1 MNKALR
7 IGAAILLVSA
17 AAVNGLWAG
26 GSADAKPAAAK
37 TKLVYWSMW
46 NQTEPQGTVI
56 EKAIRDF
63 EKKNP
68 GVAVEINWSGRE
80 IRKTLQPALDNGQQ
94 IDLWDEDF
102 ERVVKNWGSYA
113 LKLDDYVAKVY
124 PATGG
129 KTYENAVMKSI
140 LTQTRSFSKD
150 GGLYA
155 VTYQPFVFAFMYNKE
170 HFKKAGITAT
180 PKTWTE
186 FEAACAKLK
195 AAGYEPLTTDDAYV
209 DTLLGY
215 HLARAKGYKW
225 VEQLVKDKTNKL
237 WDDPAVL
244 QTARDFENLA
254 KKGYFSKTVMANKWP
269 AGQQDIAA
277 GTVSMYLNGTW
288 LVNEIMGT
296 TGPDF
301 PWGTF
306 AYPAV
311 SGGVDNITAANYGG
325 QAFQISKKCAAPDV
339 AFNLIVHLT
348 TGAWDKEL
356 AMQSY
361 GVPVGGTTDWPV
373 QLAEAKTLFNSLTTC
388 YPWAGGIQADTNK
401 QPVIVESF
409 TKLIGG
415 QISADQFVAAMKK

>member
-1 MNKALR
+1 MRKVGR
-7 IGAAILLVSA
+7 IGASLLLF
-17 AAVNGLWAG
+17 AVIATTTMLVGCK
-26 GSADAKPAAAK
+26 AKGKASEGV
-37 TKLVYWSMW
+37 KLVYWSMW
-46 NQTEPQGTVI
+46 NQTEPQGMTL
-56 EKAIRDF
+56 EKAIQDF

-80 IRKTLQPALDNGQQ
+80 IRKTLQPALDNGQK

-113 LKLDDYVAKVY
+113 LKLDDYVKKTY
-124 PATGG
+124 PSTGG
-129 KTYENAVMKSI
+129 KTYENAVMKS
-140 LTQTRSFSKD
+140 LLDQTRTYSND

-170 HFKKAGITAT
+170 HFAKAGITAT

-186 FEAACAKLK
+186 FLDTCAKLK
-195 AAGYEPLTTDDAYV
+195 AAGYEPMTTDDAYV

-225 VEQLVKDKTNKL
+225 VEELVKDNTNAM

-244 QTARDFENLA
+244 QTAKNFETLA

-311 SGGVDNITAANYGG
+311 DNGVDNITCANYGG
-325 QAFQISKKCAAPDV
+325 QAFQISKDCSNPDV
-339 AFNLIVHLT
+339 AFDLIVHLT
-348 TGAWDKEL
+348 TGEWDKEL
-356 AMQSY
+356 ANASY

-373 QLAEAKTLFNSLTTC
+373 QLAEAKELFNSLTTC
-388 YPWAGGIQADTNK
+388 YPWAGGIQANPNK

-415 QISADQFVAAMKK
+415 QISAEQFVANMKK